1 MKLFHGSNIEIH
13 VPDLSRSKPYK
24 DFGQGFYLSDNYL
37 QAEEMA
43 MHKVDQL
50 RTGSKCISVFEFDE
64 QHLISGELDIRIF
77 DDYSEEWAYFI
88 LANRDKYNTKPIH
101 HHDIVIGPIA
111 DDGVT
116 FQLRRFSTGII
127 PMEKLIEELKFHKG
141 KTILRD
147 RKSPQLFEEVMIKQE
162 QIQFLI
168 EEMTREIIIYL
179 MQDFGYDM
187 DKAFEIF
194 YNSDTFERLNNTQS
208 GLYYQS
214 SGYVYSF
221 LKEELL
227 TGKVG

>member
-43 MHKVDQL
+43 MHKV
-50 RTGSKCISVFEFDE
+50 
-64 QHLISGELDIRIF
+64 
-77 DDYSEEWAYFI
+77 
-88 LANRDKYNTKPIH
+88 N
-101 HHDIVIGPIA
+101 
-111 DDGVT
+111 
-116 FQLRRFSTGII
+116 QLRRRIKISQRENNSIF
-127 PMEKLIEELKFHKG
+127 
-141 KTILRD
+141 LRD

-194 YNSDTFERLNNTQS
+194 YNSDTFERLNNIQS

>member
-13 VPDLSRSKPYK
+13 VPDLSCSKPYK

-50 RTGSKCISVFEFDE
+50 RRRIKISQRENN
-64 QHLISGELDIRIF
+64 SIF
-77 DDYSEEWAYFI
+77 
-88 LANRDKYNTKPIH
+88 
-101 HHDIVIGPIA
+101 
-111 DDGVT
+111 
-116 FQLRRFSTGII
+116 
-127 PMEKLIEELKFHKG
+127 
-141 KTILRD
+141 LRD

-194 YNSDTFERLNNTQS
+194 YNSDTFERLNNIQS

>member
-50 RTGSKCISVFEFDE
+50 RRRIKISQRENN
-64 QHLISGELDIRIF
+64 SIF
-77 DDYSEEWAYFI
+77 
-88 LANRDKYNTKPIH
+88 
-101 HHDIVIGPIA
+101 
-111 DDGVT
+111 
-116 FQLRRFSTGII
+116 
-127 PMEKLIEELKFHKG
+127 
-141 KTILRD
+141 LRD

-187 DKAFEIF
+187 DKAVEIF
-194 YNSDTFERLNNTQS
+194 YNSDTFERLNNIQS

>member
-50 RTGSKCISVFEFDE
+50 RRRIKISQRENN
-64 QHLISGELDIRIF
+64 SIF
-77 DDYSEEWAYFI
+77 
-88 LANRDKYNTKPIH
+88 
-101 HHDIVIGPIA
+101 
-111 DDGVT
+111 
-116 FQLRRFSTGII
+116 
-127 PMEKLIEELKFHKG
+127 
-141 KTILRD
+141 LRD

-194 YNSDTFERLNNTQS
+194 YNSDTFERLNNVQS

>member
-50 RTGSKCISVFEFDE
+50 RRRIKISQRENN
-64 QHLISGELDIRIF
+64 SIF
-77 DDYSEEWAYFI
+77 
-88 LANRDKYNTKPIH
+88 
-101 HHDIVIGPIA
+101 
-111 DDGVT
+111 
-116 FQLRRFSTGII
+116 
-127 PMEKLIEELKFHKG
+127 
-141 KTILRD
+141 LRD

-194 YNSDTFERLNNTQS
+194 YNSDTFERLNNIQS

>member
-50 RTGSKCISVFEFDE
+50 RRRIKISQRENN
-64 QHLISGELDIRIF
+64 SIF
-77 DDYSEEWAYFI
+77 
-88 LANRDKYNTKPIH
+88 
-101 HHDIVIGPIA
+101 
-111 DDGVT
+111 
-116 FQLRRFSTGII
+116 
-127 PMEKLIEELKFHKG
+127 
-141 KTILRD
+141 LRD

-162 QIQFLI
+162 PIQFLI

-194 YNSDTFERLNNTQS
+194 YNSDTFERLNNIQS

>member
-1 MKLFHGSNIEIH
+1 
-13 VPDLSRSKPYK
+13 
-24 DFGQGFYLSDNYL
+24 
-37 QAEEMA
+37 
-43 MHKVDQL
+43 
-50 RTGSKCISVFEFDE
+50 
-64 QHLISGELDIRIF
+64 
-77 DDYSEEWAYFI
+77 
-88 LANRDKYNTKPIH
+88 
-101 HHDIVIGPIA
+101 
-111 DDGVT
+111 
-116 FQLRRFSTGII
+116 
-127 PMEKLIEELKFHKG
+127 
-141 KTILRD
+141 
-147 RKSPQLFEEVMIKQE
+147 MIKQE

-187 DKAFEIF
+187 DKAFEFF

>member
-24 DFGQGFYLSDNYL
+24 DFGQGFYLSDNNL

-50 RTGSKCISVFEFDE
+50 RRRIKISQRENN
-64 QHLISGELDIRIF
+64 SIF
-77 DDYSEEWAYFI
+77 
-88 LANRDKYNTKPIH
+88 
-101 HHDIVIGPIA
+101 
-111 DDGVT
+111 
-116 FQLRRFSTGII
+116 
-127 PMEKLIEELKFHKG
+127 
-141 KTILRD
+141 LRD

-194 YNSDTFERLNNTQS
+194 YNSDTFERLNNIQS

>member
-1 MKLFHGSNIEIH
+1 MKLFQGSNIEIH

-50 RTGSKCISVFEFDE
+50 RRRIKISQRENN
-64 QHLISGELDIRIF
+64 SIF
-77 DDYSEEWAYFI
+77 
-88 LANRDKYNTKPIH
+88 
-101 HHDIVIGPIA
+101 
-111 DDGVT
+111 
-116 FQLRRFSTGII
+116 
-127 PMEKLIEELKFHKG
+127 
-141 KTILRD
+141 LRD

-194 YNSDTFERLNNTQS
+194 YNSDTFERLNNIQS

>member
-24 DFGQGFYLSDNYL
+24 DFGQVFYLSDNYL

-50 RTGSKCISVFEFDE
+50 RRRIKISQKENN
-64 QHLISGELDIRIF
+64 SIF
-77 DDYSEEWAYFI
+77 
-88 LANRDKYNTKPIH
+88 
-101 HHDIVIGPIA
+101 
-111 DDGVT
+111 
-116 FQLRRFSTGII
+116 
-127 PMEKLIEELKFHKG
+127 
-141 KTILRD
+141 LRD

-194 YNSDTFERLNNTQS
+194 YNSDTFERLNNIQS

>member
-50 RTGSKCISVFEFDE
+50 RRRIKISQWENN
-64 QHLISGELDIRIF
+64 SIF
-77 DDYSEEWAYFI
+77 
-88 LANRDKYNTKPIH
+88 
-101 HHDIVIGPIA
+101 
-111 DDGVT
+111 
-116 FQLRRFSTGII
+116 
-127 PMEKLIEELKFHKG
+127 
-141 KTILRD
+141 LRD

-194 YNSDTFERLNNTQS
+194 YNSDTFERLNNIQS

>member
-43 MHKVDQL
+43 MQKVDQL
-50 RTGSKCISVFEFDE
+50 RRRIKISQRENN
-64 QHLISGELDIRIF
+64 SIF
-77 DDYSEEWAYFI
+77 
-88 LANRDKYNTKPIH
+88 
-101 HHDIVIGPIA
+101 
-111 DDGVT
+111 
-116 FQLRRFSTGII
+116 
-127 PMEKLIEELKFHKG
+127 
-141 KTILRD
+141 LRD

-194 YNSDTFERLNNTQS
+194 YNSDTFERLNNIQS

>member
-24 DFGQGFYLSDNYL
+24 DFGQVFYLSDNSL

-50 RTGSKCISVFEFDE
+50 RRRIKISQKENN
-64 QHLISGELDIRIF
+64 SIF
-77 DDYSEEWAYFI
+77 
-88 LANRDKYNTKPIH
+88 
-101 HHDIVIGPIA
+101 
-111 DDGVT
+111 
-116 FQLRRFSTGII
+116 
-127 PMEKLIEELKFHKG
+127 
-141 KTILRD
+141 LRD

-194 YNSDTFERLNNTQS
+194 YNSDTFERLNNIQS